1 MLSDIDDRPV
11 HGAEATDPRTG
22 RIGVT
27 HQAD

>member
-1 MLSDIDDRPV
+1 MLSDLKDRPV
-11 HGAEATDPRTG
+11 HGADATGPKTG